1 MATLLLDCAHD
12 SAVTR
17 LNFTKYQTMKSSSR
31 QQNGGN
37 NCRGWTIVLVAFL
50 TDALAL
56 GGRAL
61 FAVVLLYW
69 EKEFGWTRSYVSGS
83 ISLLHV
89 SIALSTPISGHVV
102 DVFGPR
108 RGLVLGICFFSAS
121 LYVTGVIS
129 YAWQLYVFYGLLG
142 GLSLGLLNLNVFSV
156 AVMQALP
163 EKHHGRAVGI
173 TTSGST
179 FGQLLLVP
187 CFALLCSAIGWR
199 NSYFVVASLT
209 LVMAPIAWVVLGPR
223 TNSPEKQ
230 YEPASGMM
238 VELVD
243 CSEVVVADAPGS
255 VIDTNGVSQQPV
267 KSVDSKPTNGTD
279 TRMDW
284 RTDMWIKTR
293 KSFQNRYFWHLLVSF
308 VICGI
313 TTVGFIETHIVAF
326 SVSKGLTKEQG
337 AFGFGLLS
345 MFNGF
350 GIMLSGYLSDHY
362 SRSLLLCCI
371 FLVRGICYIFM
382 YVISDFPG
390 LFVFAIFFGLTD
402 YAVVPP
408 VIGLVSRFIGSNA
421 VGLAMGILLAFHS
434 IGAAVGAAIGSHAFD
449 QDGHYDIPLGV
460 CSGLCFFASIMCIM
474 IPEEFRRKKTNDKC
488 TFNTGESQVLEEDS
502 VRCVFDVG
510 SGATKCHVASI
521 NRAKNQV
528 TKSLYSHQTQIM
540 LRHDIQSSPDGKT
553 FSNEILQECR
563 DCLRAYKQI
572 ASDFGCT
579 RYNGIATAVFRHAT
593 NGKAFLDL
601 LNEVDGLS
609 IEVISQKEE
618 GKVGFLSAVCVA
630 PNISRDKIISWDS
643 GGGSFQLTDANFNV
657 FEGPYGSTHALT
669 RALEQKELSFDPEG
683 TASPFTKAD
692 LDSLIALIKSDIE
705 DSVINNEVRMEGETK
720 IVYDTLKSAKDI
732 QVVCIGG
739 DT

>member
-1 MATLLLDCAHD
+1 
-12 SAVTR
+12 
-17 LNFTKYQTMKSSSR
+17 MKLSGEVEGRGS
-31 QQNGGN
+31 

-108 RGLVLGICFFSAS
+108 RGLVFGICFFSAS
-121 LYVTGVIS
+121 LYITGLIS
-129 YAWQLYVFYGLLG
+129 HAWQLYVFYGLLG

-187 CFALLCSAIGWR
+187 CFALLCNSIGWR

-209 LVMAPIAWVVLGPR
+209 LIMGPITWIVLGPHTSAKSNR
-223 TNSPEKQ
+223 RKDQNISE
-230 YEPASGMM
+230 SVMN
-238 VELVD
+238 VELVE
-243 CSEVVVADAPGS
+243 CSEVVVVAAPGS
-255 VIDTNGVSQQPV
+255 VIDTNEVRHHQDKPV
-267 KSVDSKPTNGTD
+267 TLNSIKGTD
-279 TRMDW
+279 NKNAVDW
-284 RTDMWIKTR
+284 RTDMWIKTK

-313 TTVGFIETHIVAF
+313 TTVGFIETHIVAY

-345 MFNGF
+345 MFNGC
-350 GIMLSGYLSDHY
+350 GIMLSGYLSDQY
-362 SRSLLLCCI
+362 SRPLLLGCI
-371 FLVRGICYIFM
+371 FFVRGICYIFM

-449 QDGHYDIPLGV
+449 EDGHYDIPLGV

-474 IPEEFRRKKTNDKC
+474 IPEEFRRKKKEDGNITP
-488 TFNTGESQVLEEDS
+488 TIEEGQIS
-502 VRCVFDVG
+502 KEEYVRCVFDVG
-510 SGATKCHVASI
+510 SGATKCHVASV
-521 NRAKNQV
+521 NRVQNQV
-528 TKSLYSHQTQIM
+528 TKSLYSHQTQIL
-540 LRHDIQSSPDGKT
+540 LRHDIQSSADGKT
-553 FSNEILQECR
+553 FSEEILQECR
-563 DCLRAYKQI
+563 DCLQRYKQI
-572 ASDFGCT
+572 ASEFGCT
-579 RYNGIATAVFRHAT
+579 RYNGIATAVFRHAK
-593 NGKAFLDL
+593 NGEEFLDV
-601 LNEVDGLS
+601 LNKVDGLS

-630 PNISRDKIISWDS
+630 PNVSRDKIISWDS
-643 GGGSFQLTDANFNV
+643 GGGSFQITDTHYNV

-669 RALEQKELSFDPEG
+669 RALEQKGLPFNPKG
-683 TASPFTKAD
+683 TASPFNKAD
-692 LDSLIALIKSDIE
+692 LDSLISLIKSDIE
-705 DSVINNEVRMEGETK
+705 NNVIRNDARMKGETK
-720 IVYDTLKSAKDI
+720 IVYDTLKSVKNV